1 MESGRYATEEA
12 VIPPIGTYDSANPVE
27 VMKAVDLAMRQYFD
41 THDWLVMRNRLF
53 RGLRR

>member
-1 MESGRYATEEA
+1 MEIGRYATEG
-12 VIPPIGTYDSANPVE
+12 VIVEPIGTYDVASPVT

-41 THDWLVMRNRLF
+41 ADDWLAVRNRLF